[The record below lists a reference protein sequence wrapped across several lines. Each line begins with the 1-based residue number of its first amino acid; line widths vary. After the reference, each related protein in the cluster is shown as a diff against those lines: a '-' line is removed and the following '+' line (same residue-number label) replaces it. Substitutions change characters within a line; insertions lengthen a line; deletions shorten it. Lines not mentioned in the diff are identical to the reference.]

1 METTLQATNT
11 DASLRSV
18 VNQFLTD
25 CETRQLSKVHIKT
38 VKSRMK
44 RPVTLWGDRH
54 INDITKDDLES
65 YLRSI
70 DSSETALNHLR
81 TLSSVFAFAK
91 NADLL
96 PWGSR
101 DVTQRIRRPKKTR
114 RDPEF
119 FTPEEMRALLRAAAA
134 GERGTH
140 YQVAMLVLGGFV
152 GLRTEEVMRIQ
163 WEDILLDHKIARLHG
178 DITKT
183 SRRRMA
189 RLPDNAVAWL
199 RKVERASGPVVTE
212 SVRDA
217 LYRREDIQHAA
228 GVVWK
233 NNGLRHSYVTY
244 SMALERNAFMV
255 AEQVGNSPGVLHEHY
270 MGLVLPT
277 DAEEWFGIT
286 PDNTL

>member
-11 DASLRSV
+11 DASLGSV
-18 VNQFLTD
+18 VNLFLKD
-25 CETRQLSKVHIKT
+25 CAERQLTNAHIKT

-44 RPVTLWGDRH
+44 RLVQMWGDRH
-54 INDITKDDLES
+54 MSDISKEELEA
-65 YLRSI
+65 YLRGI

-81 TLSSVFAFAK
+81 TLSSIYSFAK
-91 NADLL
+91 EADLL

-101 DVTQRIRRPKKTR
+101 DVTQRIRRPKQVR
-114 RDPEF
+114 REPQF
-119 FTPEEMRALLRAAAA
+119 FTPQEMRALLRTAAS
-134 GERGTH
+134 GQKETH

-152 GLRTEEVMRIQ
+152 GMRTEEIMRIH
-163 WEDILLDHKIARLHG
+163 WEDILLDHKVARLHG
-178 DITKT
+178 SITKT

-199 RKVERASGPVVTE
+199 RKVARPSGPVVTE
-212 SVRDA
+212 PVRDA
-217 LYRREDIQHAA
+217 LYRREDIQHDS
-228 GVVWK
+228 GVIWK

-244 SMALERNAFMV
+244 SMAVERNAFIV
-255 AEQVGNSPGVLHEHY
+255 AEQVGNSPEVLHEHY